1 MRTLLSLALISLCC
15 SFSAQETITYP
26 YNPDGNQ
33 DGTITV
39 PDLQDFLGNYGSAF
53 APSEITVNG
62 ETLSTVILDMQ
73 NTINEL
79 INLNDSPTTVIHG
92 AYNFSDESQFLI
104 PNYVN
109 TVYLELEGATGGNG
123 GSVFT
128 DLYGQ
133 LNGCLGGDAIKV
145 NVIMEV
151 NFGDTIQVEVS
162 QNGLNGPVTDGG
174 FNNYQIYTPP
184 GENGQDLI
192 LLINNEPLITI
203 VGGEAGNGYTYYGS
217 LDNPCLSGG
226 IGNNGYIIYHDS
238 YDQYPIMIV
247 SSSIGDSQNK
257 AVIKY

>member
-1 MRTLLSLALISLCC
+1 MRTLFSLALISLCF

-123 GSVFT
+123 FKILKDPT
-128 DLYGQ
+128 DGVDPG
-133 LNGCLGGDAIKV
+133 NR
-145 NVIMEV
+145 
-151 NFGDTIQVEVS
+151 IQFAGFS
-162 QNGLNGPVTDGG
+162 AAGYMQNGKNIVIDGDDA
-174 FNNYQIYTPP
+174 NP
-184 GENGQDLI
+184 G
-192 LLINNEPLITI
+192 
-203 VGGEAGNGYTYYGS
+203 V
-217 LDNPCLSGG
+217 
-226 IGNNGYIIYHDS
+226 
-238 YDQYPIMIV
+238 
-247 SSSIGDSQNK
+247 
-257 AVIKY
+257 AV